1 MGEGGL
7 GDCRLT
13 GGGDGEW
20 AADFEGDDWFLCR
33 AEEKR
38 KESQHRGS

>member
-20 AADFEGDDWFLCR
+20 AADFEDDDWFLCR

-38 KESQHRGS
+38 KESQNCGS